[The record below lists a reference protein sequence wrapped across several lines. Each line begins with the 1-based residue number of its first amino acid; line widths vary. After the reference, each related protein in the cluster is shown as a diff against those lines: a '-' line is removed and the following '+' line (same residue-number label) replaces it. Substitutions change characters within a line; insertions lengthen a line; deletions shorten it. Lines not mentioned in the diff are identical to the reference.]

1 MNMAQEEK
9 RQSLLL
15 KVPKG
20 TVHTPTGVRGK
31 KRKATSSPHCDYL
44 AKKRQNTNRRRI
56 DPLVVISG
64 IFETIVSELRE
75 LPDSSHFHMPVNSK
89 VRT

>member
-1 MNMAQEEK
+1 MKFSEEANRK
-9 RQSLLL
+9 SLVL

-20 TVHTPTGVRGK
+20 TVHGTGGRGK
-31 KRKATSSPHCDYL
+31 KRKAAASPHCDYL

-64 IFETIVSELRE
+64 IFEQILNELRE
-75 LPDSSHFHMPVNSK
+75 LPDSAHFHAPVNLK
-89 VRT
+89 VQ